1 MSMRIWTAMGMATL
15 SMAWACSGEVI
26 TPGSS
31 GTAGTVTGAGGC
43 GVYDCG
49 EDPDAPDD
57 DNPTCYDCA
66 CGYLVSEGGCA
77 DVCDMA
83 YQGEGGA
90 PNFCNAATT
99 LPECAKCILTSCGEP
114 DPIACE

>member
-1 MSMRIWTAMGMATL
+1 MRTRFWTAMGMAML
-15 SMAWACSGEVI
+15 SMAWACSAEVI
-26 TPGSS
+26 TPGAG
-31 GTAGTVTGAGGC
+31 GTGGTGGTVTGEGGC
-43 GVYDCG
+43 WDYDCV
-49 EDPDAPDD
+49 EDPVP
-57 DNPTCYDCA
+57 PSCFDCA

-99 LPECAKCILTSCGEP
+99 LPECAKCIFTNCGEA